1 MKSCLDIRHQCE
13 NASMHLK
20 EGIMELARMEQ
31 LGNEW
36 HNHQDFSQ
44 FKRFLVKERGKMTI

>member
-1 MKSCLDIRHQCE
+1 
-13 NASMHLK
+13 MHLK

-44 FKRFLVKERGKMTI
+44 FKRFLVKERGKNDYLETFKS